1 MNKGR
6 ERDEGSVCVSKKEC
20 MSACVCVCVSERER
34 RFLSWNTSSSLI
46 FIYSVSH
53 FWWPCEKTTK
63 AWLGGADVS
72 SNSATRRMDP
82 VFTNWTFCLRR
93 VCAVGI
99 ILKAIPVQCR
109 DATSMKATPTHD
121 KMSIRFALTTPL
133 FYWCVVLLFQYFS
146 GRIKSYQSLALY
158 KRRRKEG
165 FVFS

>member
-1 MNKGR
+1 MCVCVQMNKGR

-20 MSACVCVCVSERER
+20 MSACVSVCVSERER
-34 RFLSWNTSSSLI
+34 EDFFPGILLLLSFL
-46 FIYSVSH
+46 FIQSAISDDRVR
-53 FWWPCEKTTK
+53 KRQR
-63 AWLGGADVS
+63 LGWGADVS

-93 VCAVGI
+93 VCAVVI

-133 FYWCVVLLFQYFS
+133 FYWCVVLLFQYFR
-146 GRIKSYQSLALY
+146 GRIKNSN
-158 KRRRKEG
+158 R
-165 FVFS
+165 